1 MAEKEKEAQQE
12 EQEKKGGGFFKIIII
27 GVISLIIGM
36 AGGIFVYKKFLAPKP
51 VPVAKDNAT
60 NKQMAQKTAPPVAP
74 KKEEILPTIDLDPF
88 IVNLA
93 DRDTRRY
100 LKVKMSLEVSNDK
113 VEEEVKKRMAEIRD
127 TITLLLSSKTYA
139 DLSTVDGKMALKA
152 AIINRLNAILVTGKV
167 TNVYFTEFV
176 IQ

>member
-12 EQEKKGGGFFKIIII
+12 EQEKKGGGFLKIIII
-27 GVISLIIGM
+27 GVIALVIGM
-36 AGGIFVYKKFLAPKP
+36 AGGIFVYKTFLAPKP
-51 VPVAKDNAT
+51 APVAKDNAT
-60 NKQMAQKTAPPVAP
+60 NNQVAQKSAPPVAP

-93 DRDTRRY
+93 DRETRRY

-113 VEEEVKKRMAEIRD
+113 VEEEVKKRMPEIRD
-127 TITLLLSSKTYA
+127 TITMLLSSKTYA

-152 AIINRLNAILVTGKV
+152 AIMNRLNAILVSGKV